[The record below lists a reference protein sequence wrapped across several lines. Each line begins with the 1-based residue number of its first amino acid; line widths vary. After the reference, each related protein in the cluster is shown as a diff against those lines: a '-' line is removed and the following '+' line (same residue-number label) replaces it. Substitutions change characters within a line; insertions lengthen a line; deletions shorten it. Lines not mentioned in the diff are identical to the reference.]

1 MALDFDFYYGNEA
14 EQYSFYRIPRV
25 LFTDNYFKCLSTD
38 SKLLYG
44 LLLDRMGLSI
54 KNGWMDER
62 GRVFIYYSR
71 EEIQADL
78 DCGRDKAGSLLAEL
92 DTAKG
97 IGLIERVKQG
107 QGRPTKIFVKRFT
120 SPGRIV
126 ENTTPPKGDSP
137 DADTSGVKIT
147 EKPLSEPPPT
157 AAKEPELPTSEAR
170 PPVLAP
176 LVTPERGES
185 VLQTTEKQ
193 WSRQLKIS
201 HQDYGKT
208 APSNTNVNQ
217 TYLNQLYPSPSMPPG
232 VSTEGAGGRERCREN
247 LREQLSYPL
256 LCEKFSPGEVDS
268 LVDLLA
274 DALCSRR
281 PTLRVNSGEVPM
293 AEVRERLAQLD
304 FTHIEYAFDC
314 LRQRTQPVGNLR
326 GYLLTLLYNAPVT
339 MEQYYDLEVQ
349 RDLAYG
355 LLHIVP
361 TAQSA

>member
-1 MALDFDFYYGNEA
+1 MSTTFDFYYGNEA

-25 LFTDNYFKCLSTD
+25 LFTDSRFKCLSTD

-44 LLLDRMGLSI
+44 LLLDRMGLSV

-71 EEIQADL
+71 EEIQSEL

-92 DTAKG
+92 DTGKG
-97 IGLIERVKQG
+97 IGLIERVKRG
-107 QGRPTKIFVKRFT
+107 QGRPTQIFVKRFT
-120 SPGRIV
+120 SPGM
-126 ENTTPPKGDSP
+126 ETPPPPKGDNP
-137 DADTSGVKIT
+137 DADTSVAKTT
-147 EKPLSEPPPT
+147 EKQASEPPST
-157 AAKEPELPTSEAR
+157 AAKEPELPVSEAHS
-170 PPVLAP
+170 PAFAP
-176 LVTPERGES
+176 QASPEHGES

-193 WSRQLKIS
+193 WSRQLKIR
-201 HQDYGKT
+201 HQDYGKI
-208 APSNTNVNQ
+208 APSNTNVTQ
-217 TYLNQLYPSPSMPPG
+217 TYLSQLYPSSSMPPG
-232 VSTEGAGGRERCREN
+232 RRTEGAGGRERCRDD

-256 LCEKFSPGEVDS
+256 LCEQFPPGEVDN

-281 PTLRVNSGEVPM
+281 PTLRVNIGEVPM
-293 AEVRERLAQLD
+293 AEVRERLEQLD

-349 RDLAYG
+349 RDFYG
-355 LLHIVP
+355 GGQFN
-361 TAQSA
+361 TGFAARSA